1 MSKRVL
7 EFFMIDILISID
19 KIKRYSAGFED
30 GENFYY
36 DEKSFDATM
45 RELQIIGEATKHLIN
60 GNILS
65 SNYRMIVNFRNI
77 LVHEYFGI
85 DSEEIWNVIKVNLP
99 KFEIVI
105 LDIIKNIENREFVLN
120 IIKHSKND
128 FQNRK
133 QTTNFLI
140 KLEQSLYF

>member
-30 GENFYY
+30 SEDFYY